1 MTPNRFR
8 CWTVLLCSLLRECC
22 WCVLCTTFICLCGRA
37 EEDIFSSSD
46 FSATLIFLA
55 CFSSL
60 KLLHQLFLRA
70 FSAYLHPI
78 SSRNLSLPQFS
89 HPSICLLTILSISN
103 PFCLSPFLLLLLL
116 LLRFFLSTISDPSL
130 SSLLPPCVCS
140 HFLTLPRTRHTQP
153 IDDPQ
158 RDPR

>member
-78 SSRNLSLPQFS
+78 SLRNLSLPQFS

-103 PFCLSPFLLLLLL
+103 PFCLSP
-116 LLRFFLSTISDPSL
+116 PPPPPPPP
-130 SSLLPPCVCS
+130 LLPQHHLRSISVFSPSSMCLQPFS
-140 HFLTLPRTRHTQP
+140 HPTSNQTYSAY
-153 IDDPQ
+153 
-158 RDPR
+158 